1 MRHACHDCKKKFRTE
16 GALGMHERAKHPGRL
31 IQAQRQVRKSRSSS
45 FFAGMLGGVVGVL
58 LLVGITIG
66 AAVQSKALEVTPG
79 GVVLKSWTVTVTP
92 AGTSAR
98 R

>member
-45 FFAGMLGGVVGVL
+45 FLAGMLGGVVGVVL
-58 LLVGITIG
+58 LGGVIAG
-66 AAVQSKALEVTPG
+66 AAVQSKALEVTPQ
-79 GVVLKSWTVTVTP
+79 GVVLGTWKVTVTP
-92 AGTSAR
+92 SAR